1 MQDFWFTADETCVPG
16 GPAFD
21 YTYYNT
27 YTAIVGSV
35 MAWVGVILFESFF
48 SGWSFR
54 NVFFITT
61 ILQARPTPPALGPA
75 LACSVRRHARW
86 ELGA

>member
-1 MQDFWFTADETCVPG
+1 VPG

-61 ILQARPTPPALGPA
+61 ILQAFSLPLPARHSI
-75 LACSVRRHARW
+75 ACPD
-86 ELGA
+86 